1 MAIVLLQFSS
11 LSSPVAVGDQAYYI
25 DNLAVSAGDDAFSF
39 GTNNNNVISLGPVVN
54 VEGNSIYVDVTINV
68 DLPTAND
75 YVFISKD
82 NQVQLS
88 SVIGYY
94 AEVKMVNDSTS
105 SAELYGVAIDSEE
118 SSK

>member
-39 GTNNNNVISLGPVVN
+39 GTDNNNVISLGPVVN
-54 VEGNSIYVDVTINV
+54 VEGNSIDVTINV